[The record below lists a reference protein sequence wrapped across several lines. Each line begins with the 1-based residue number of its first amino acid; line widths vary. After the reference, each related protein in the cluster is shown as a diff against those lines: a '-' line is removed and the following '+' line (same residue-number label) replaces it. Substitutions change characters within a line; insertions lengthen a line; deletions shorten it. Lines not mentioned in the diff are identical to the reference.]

1 MEIDVAIGP
10 PAVKFHNSSRP
21 ARWQRSNWRR
31 WSPLLALSCRNMGQS
46 WEPTAYVERRRT
58 PPRAGL
64 RPNDRA
70 HRCAGQP
77 AAATHPRPRIHG
89 HASTATHPRPRIHG
103 HASTARANATCAGSW
118 GHYFSEHLHAP
129 HCCNSEGSGSGRKTH
144 VVERGRAKDPGLVR
158 ALEQADGCVGGHGQC
173 LVEDIRPVDAV
184 ARQVRRERVPGP
196 R

>member
-64 RPNDRA
+64 PPKRSHTQMRRPAR
-70 HRCAGQP
+70 R
-77 AAATHPRPRIHG
+77 
-89 HASTATHPRPRIHG
+89 G
-103 HASTARANATCAGSW
+103 HASTARANATLAGSW
-118 GHYFSEHLHAP
+118 RHYFSEHFHAP
-129 HCCNSEGSGSGRKTH
+129 HCCNSEGSGSGRKAH

-158 ALEQADGCVGGHGQC
+158 ALEQADGGVGGHGQC
-173 LVEDIRPVDAV
+173 LVEDIRPVDPV